1 MLLQRCMVLV
11 QPMLGAHSVLAKVHG
26 IAATHARC
34 TCCPCK
40 SAWHWCNPDVVHEVP
55 LQRCMALVQP
65 MLGAH
70 SVLAEVHSVGASH
83 AWCTWCPCKS
93 AWCWCNPDVVHEVL
107 LQRCMALV
115 QPMLGAHGVLAEVH
129 GVTATPMWCM
139 RCSCKAAWHCCK
151 PCLVHTVS
159 LQRCM
164 ALVQAMLGA
173 QGVLA
178 EVHGVTATQMWCM
191 RCPCKGV

>member
-1 MLLQRCMVLV
+1 MGGEGGYAAAHPRCMERLCTEHSSAAAQPWCVHGARRCCNASSLHARSTALLQAVLGT
-11 QPMLGAHSVLAKVHG
+11 QGALAKST
-26 IAATHARC
+26 ALC
-34 TCCPCK
+34 KPC
-40 SAWHWCNPDVVHEVP
+40 WVP
-55 LQRCMALVQP
+55 LQRCMALLQA
-65 MLGAH
+65 MHGA
-70 SVLAEVHSVGASH
+70 
-83 AWCTWCPCKS
+83 
-93 AWCWCNPDVVHEVL
+93 
-107 LQRCMALV
+107 R
-115 QPMLGAHGVLAEVH
+115 GVLAKVH
-129 GVTATPMWCM
+129 SIAATPMWCM